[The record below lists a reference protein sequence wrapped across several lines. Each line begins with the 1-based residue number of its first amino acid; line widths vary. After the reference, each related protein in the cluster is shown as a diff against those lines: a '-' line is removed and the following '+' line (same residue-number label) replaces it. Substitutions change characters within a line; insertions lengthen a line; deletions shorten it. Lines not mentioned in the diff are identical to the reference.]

1 MNHSYPE
8 PFGEAMSYSSQRA
21 AQLTSLFIALTQ
33 AFLQYRARHE
43 RQQAERDHAVAAEL
57 ARAGH
62 AARRQA
68 QATWAAAHDP
78 AWLGRADLFQTAD
91 VWGAAMPD
99 APADPSAAV
108 AMSKCESRL
117 TRPAP
122 VRHGP
127 LRPAARPRSDP
138 VRGDAP
144 GGPAVWQPPRP
155 PAGPACTGPPS
166 PRRRARHPAGRPVTG
181 TGTTGTGRQPGAD
194 TLRGDESA
202 KYTEIADLLMDSAVG
217 VST

>member
-78 AWLGRADLFQTAD
+78 AWLGRADLFQTAG

-108 AMSKCESRL
+108 AMSKCESRRRDL
-117 TRPAP
+117 HPYAMARYDRLRAQGATPFGAMRQAVPLFGSHPDPRPGQPAP
-122 VRHGP
+122 ARHP
-127 LRPAARPRSDP
+127 LDAVPAT
-138 VRGDAP
+138 
-144 GGPAVWQPPRP
+144 P
-155 PAGPACTGPPS
+155 PAGPS
-166 PRRRARHPAGRPVTG
+166 PAPGQPEPVGSLGLTLCEATNRR
-181 TGTTGTGRQPGAD
+181 
-194 TLRGDESA
+194 
-202 KYTEIADLLMDSAVG
+202 
-217 VST
+217 STPRLPTC